1 MGPTNGTDGF
11 EVYYCNTTCFN
22 DGGRCVLRGLERARL
37 ATGACAR
44 AQRRDTRG
52 VNSVAPGLWLPC
64 LRRALVPP
72 RAKAR
77 GFGAFE
83 LSAAANGPLCAGV
96 AARRGRHEDRCSGAG
111 LGTGRGGLW
120 PGKCRP
126 GGASPLASSQPL
138 PAVSGALR
146 RTRAA
151 ALCGTLHTRARP
163 SPSALHCSGAVAERG
178 FCCALWQAALAE
190 KAATEAQEKIDAQ
203 ALPIRTYLDQTV
215 VPILLQG
222 LSDLVKQ
229 RCCDPPTL
237 RMLACL
243 LSIQLWDNWRLHSPR

>member
-1 MGPTNGTDGF
+1 MFFFFFKVGTLFLVSNLQFSMADGASRAPAR
-11 EVYYCNTTCFN
+11 ERSMPRWVMP
-22 DGGRCVLRGLERARL
+22 LERSSVHDSPSTHASL
-37 ATGACAR
+37 PPLR
-44 AQRRDTRG
+44 AG
-52 VNSVAPGLWLPC
+52 SPLYS
-64 LRRALVPP
+64 
-72 RAKAR
+72 RAKAS

-83 LSAAANGPLCAGV
+83 PSAAANGPLRAGV
-96 AARRGRHEDRCSGAG
+96 AARRGRHEDRGSGAG